1 MSLTKQEIESFL
13 NKSLT
18 IKYDISNF
26 DNNIYYIFLMNSIT
40 LVVIVNRKNV
50 GHPFLMSYH
59 KIEKK
64 KWNKTCKN
72 LNNLYFK
79 IKLISFKVF

>member
-64 KWNKTCKN
+64 K
-72 LNNLYFK
+72 
-79 IKLISFKVF
+79 